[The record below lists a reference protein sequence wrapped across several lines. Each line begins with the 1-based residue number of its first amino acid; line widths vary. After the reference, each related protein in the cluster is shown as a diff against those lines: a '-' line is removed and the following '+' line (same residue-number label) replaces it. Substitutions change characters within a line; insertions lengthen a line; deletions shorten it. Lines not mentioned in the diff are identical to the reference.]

1 MTINKV
7 AEREKGSER
16 VEFLTEEAVYKK
28 TPQQLTALLYEGL
41 MESVEEAI
49 ASTKKGDYAHANRRL
64 QKANDILQRL
74 GIGLNYDAGII
85 AHQLDALYNY
95 MAERLID
102 ANMKKD
108 VAMMEEVLTIAKEI
122 ATAWNEALKKQ
133 PTTNVAAKKAAAYE
147 QFIMTE

>member
-1 MTINKV
+1 M
-7 AEREKGSER
+7 
-16 VEFLTEEAVYKK
+16 EFLTEEAVYKK

-41 MESVEEAI
+41 IESVEEAI
-49 ASTKKGDYAHANRRL
+49 ASTKKGDYSYANKLL

-74 GIGLNYDAGII
+74 GVGLNYDAGII

-102 ANMKKD
+102 ANMQKD
-108 VAMMEEVLTIAKEI
+108 VAMMQEVLTIAKDI

-133 PTTNVAAKKAAAYE
+133 PTTNVVAKKAATYE

>member
-1 MTINKV
+1 M
-7 AEREKGSER
+7 
-16 VEFLTEEAVYKK
+16 EFLTEEVVYKK

>member
-1 MTINKV
+1 M
-7 AEREKGSER
+7 
-16 VEFLTEEAVYKK
+16 EFLTEEAVYKK

-41 MESVEEAI
+41 IESVEEAI
-49 ASTKKGDYAHANRRL
+49 ASTKKGDYSYANKLL

-74 GIGLNYDAGII
+74 GVGLNYDAGII

-108 VAMMEEVLTIAKEI
+108 VAMMQEVLTIAKDI

-133 PTTNVAAKKAAAYE
+133 PTTNVVAKKAATYE

>member
-1 MTINKV
+1 MD
-7 AEREKGSER
+7 
-16 VEFLTEEAVYKK
+16 FLTEEVVYKK
-28 TPQQLTALLYEGL
+28 TSQQLTALLYEGL
-41 MESVEEAI
+41 MESIEEAI
-49 ASTKKGDYAHANRRL
+49 ASAKKGNYIHANKRL
-64 QKANDILQRL
+64 QKANDILRRL
-74 GIGLNYDAGII
+74 GVGLNYDAGII

-108 VAMMEEVLTIAKEI
+108 VAMMEEVLMIAKDI

-147 QFIMTE
+147 QFIKTE